1 MMKNKKQNGYV
12 IYKGPSML
20 NGDPIVAIAITKKST
35 NRKTGDM
42 VQVYILSDNGEK
54 PTTNQQTGAD
64 ESICGDC
71 KHRPVN
77 NGACYVVTAQGP
89 TMVYKSYLKGNYD
102 VVTDSRHGLG
112 LFEAS
117 KLCQGRMVR
126 LGAYGDPA
134 AVPGNIWEVLLM
146 GAKGVTGYT
155 HQWKNPALSNHQKY
169 VLKRFCMAS
178 TDNQSEYSQAKAA
191 GWRSFR
197 VRLESD
203 ELNQNEI
210 KCPASSEAGKKL
222 NCLTCGACNGLFT
235 KRRGDIAIIT
245 HGFKARRYHE
255 QRVQHA

>member
-1 MMKNKKQNGYV
+1 
-12 IYKGPSML
+12 
-20 NGDPIVAIAITKKST
+20 
-35 NRKTGDM
+35 
-42 VQVYILSDNGEK
+42 
-54 PTTNQQTGAD
+54 
-64 ESICGDC
+64 
-71 KHRPVN
+71 
-77 NGACYVVTAQGP
+77 
-89 TMVYKSYLKGNYD
+89 
-102 VVTDSRHGLG
+102 
-112 LFEAS
+112 
-117 KLCQGRMVR
+117 
-126 LGAYGDPA
+126 
-134 AVPGNIWEVLLM
+134 M

-178 TDNQSEYSQAKAA
+178 TDNQAEYLQAKAA

-235 KRRGDIAIIT
+235 KRRGDIAIIS

-255 QRVQHA
+255 QRGQHA